1 MTRQD
6 AVQVKAREIA
16 RSLKEQLGSYLKPSL
31 KKEPKDVL
39 SEAFEGLLQDI
50 SHDYGI
56 IGGLPL
62 FSINHVGDDVW
73 EFDLD
78 PQSYVSWIEKIV
90 QLENNH

>member
-16 RSLKEQLGSYLKPSL
+16 RSL
-31 KKEPKDVL
+31 KEPKDVL

-62 FSINHVGDDVW
+62 FSIKHVGDDVW

-78 PQSYVSWIEKIV
+78 PRSYVSWIEKIV